1 MPGPKLQEGSVRP
14 CTFLNRYTM
23 PRRQSLTH
31 SVTSVPYFWCEIFR
45 RSAECFCCVAELDV
59 LLAKPEVGNLDV
71 TVLVEQQVFKL
82 KEIIRGFLEGLFAT
96 TFTLPCVLLVQYSNK
111 YSNLFQYMITM

>member
-1 MPGPKLQEGSVRP
+1 M
-14 CTFLNRYTM
+14 
-23 PRRQSLTH
+23 
-31 SVTSVPYFWCEIFR
+31 PYFWCEIFR

-82 KEIIRGFLEGLFAT
+82 KENNSRFVEGQFVT
-96 TFTLPCVLLVQYSNK
+96 TFTVPCVLMVQNCNK
-111 YSNLFQYMITM
+111 DSNLFQYMKTM